1 MLEMTIT
8 VFICFFCNQF
18 YMFFNPFCAT
28 HNPFF
33 NWYNPYGWWGLC
45 NPFLER
51 GKTGYHGR

>member
-8 VFICFFCNQF
+8 VFIVFSVPV